1 MDKDNMADLNQK
13 EDSLEEET
21 LSELAKSNFLARM
34 SHEMRTP
41 LNAIIGMSTI
51 AQTTEDREKISQCL
65 VKINEASIHLLEMI
79 NDILDLVKIEAGNLK
94 LSYAE
99 FNFPQMLNK
108 TVDAAKFSLDAKK
121 QNLILD
127 FDPGLPETIIAD
139 QQKLSQVLDHFI
151 SNALKFTPPE
161 GKIKYSV
168 KKINEEGKFCTL
180 KFCITDTGIGIST
193 EVLKRI
199 FSIFEQAD
207 GSVARKYSGSGMGLA
222 ICSAIVHLMGGEIRV
237 ESKPGEGSCFGFEVI
252 VEQITKK
259 TEERVSSA
267 NNKNTPALDKK
278 FQFAGKTIL
287 LTEDVEINREIVI
300 SLLEE
305 TSIAICCAKNGIEAV
320 NMVRENPSKYDLIL
334 MDIHMPEMDG
344 YEATRQIRDFEE
356 ELKTKNDSS
365 LLNHRE
371 RIPIVAM
378 TANVFKDDVDKCFAV
393 GMTGHLGK
401 PIDIEEMM
409 KQLEKYLL

>member
-1 MDKDNMADLNQK
+1 MADLNQK

-305 TSIAICCAKNGIEAV
+305 TSIAISCAKNGIEAV